1 MKVKIPASTSNIG
14 PGFDTLG
21 LALNRYLYLSINGGN
36 TQSSSIK
43 ISVEGNGKEH
53 IATDETNLVYQGM
66 RALANSVGTSHIKS
80 LHNIHLHIT
89 NEIPSC
95 GGLGGSGAAIA
106 GGIFLANEF
115 LQTKMSREEMLNI
128 AVSVEGHPDNVSAA
142 MMGGLTVN
150 CFDNGRLRCRS
161 IKLGLKLSII
171 TCSPNFQILTKQA
184 RQILPKEIQLK
195 DAVVNIENVA
205 SLIAAF
211 MEGDVEALRY
221 VTGDRLH
228 ERYRAALIPGF
239 ADVKKAALD
248 AGALS
253 FNISGSGPT
262 VFSFATNRE
271 KQIGEAMVNMFSAR
285 GISSAYEIMTVENE
299 GARIIV

>member
-1 MKVKIPASTSNIG
+1 MKVKVPASTSNIG

-21 LALNRYLYLSINGGN
+21 LALNRYLYLSVDEGN
-36 TQSSSIK
+36 AHGPSID

-66 RALANSVGTSHIKS
+66 SALANCVGATHVKS
-80 LHNIHLHIT
+80 LHNIRLHIK
-89 NEIPSC
+89 NEIPSS

-106 GGIFLANEF
+106 GGVFLANEF
-115 LQTKMSREEMLNI
+115 LHTRMSREDMLNI
-128 AVSVEGHPDNVSAA
+128 AVSIEGHPDNVSAA

-150 CFDNGRLRCRS
+150 CFDNGKVHCRS
-161 IKLGLKLSII
+161 IKIASKLSVVS
-171 TCSPNFQILTKQA
+171 CSPNFQVLTKQA
-184 RQILPKEIQLK
+184 RQILPKEVPLK

-211 MEGDVEALRY
+211 MAGDVEALRY
-221 VTGDRLH
+221 ATGDRLH
-228 ERYRAALIPGF
+228 EQYRAALIPGF
-239 ADVKKAALD
+239 ENVKNTALG

-262 VFSFATNRE
+262 VFSFATDHE
-271 KQIGEAMVNMFSAR
+271 KQIGEAMVSAFSAR
-285 GISSAYEIMTVENE
+285 GISSTYEILTVENE
-299 GARIIV
+299 GARVLD

>member
-1 MKVKIPASTSNIG
+1 MKVKVPASTSNIG

-21 LALNRYLYLSINGGN
+21 LALNRYLYLSVEEGDVRGP
-36 TQSSSIK
+36 SMH

-66 RALANSVGTSHIKS
+66 AALANAAGLSQAKL
-80 LHNIHLHIT
+80 LHNIHLHIR
-89 NEIPSC
+89 NEIPSS

-106 GGIFLANEF
+106 GGVFLANEY
-115 LQTKMSREEMLNI
+115 LRTRVSREEMLNV
-128 AVSVEGHPDNVSAA
+128 AVSIEGHPDNVSAA

-150 CFDNGRLRCRS
+150 CFDNGKVRCRS
-161 IKLGLKLSII
+161 IKIKSKLSVVA
-171 TCSPNFQILTKQA
+171 CSPNFQVLTKQA
-184 RQILPKEIQLK
+184 RQILPKEVPLK

-205 SLIAAF
+205 SLIAAI

-228 ERYRAALIPGF
+228 EQYRAALIPGF
-239 ADVKKAALD
+239 EEVKNAALG

-262 VFSFATNRE
+262 VFSFTTGHE
-271 KQIGEAMVNMFSAR
+271 KQTGEAMVNAFSAH
-285 GISSAYEIMTVENE
+285 GITSTYEVMTVENE
-299 GARIIV
+299 GALVIG